1 MPSRDEPTASSAS
14 SPSVPNPRPP
24 LGVVRSAE
32 SLGRSSRASGV
43 SGERDGSLID
53 LTNSLEFDR
62 ESGPASRTSPP
73 RPPSSHGDT
82 TSGAAGV
89 GRSNSAEQASL
100 SSLEALVRAESANRQ
115 EENAALARLLAFIST
130 RPPPAIDP
138 AGRRAL
144 LSASSLAEVTDVLQ
158 GQQPTPSSANDVA
171 ALRVELSTAESVN
184 THLSRRLD
192 SLAVENAELR
202 DKLEVAERER
212 ALWEGEAKKLA
223 PFMTSLR
230 KSLAA
235 TEASLKTA
243 REDQSKKVAAAFAH
257 AEAFRAQVRERDA
270 EIARLIN
277 AISARDAE
285 YATLQGV
292 ATKHFEQLTESARL
306 LSSGDSQ
313 PLRHAQ
319 ATIADQRRVILN
331 QKRIIARQGFLPM
344 HDPHMAAAA
353 GAGLDV
359 PGLDPA
365 ELQLNARLCGSTCN
379 GGCLVG
385 ELRSSPELGDS
396 NARRPLGSGGL
407 YDRFQL
413 GEPFRGWEHGSLGCC
428 FGFRFGDTPAIIL
441 FDSPVIAAVSCAWG
455 RPIQFD
461 FVDRTDSSSK
471 YSVEFHSACRACWF
485 RRADFTLRSASPS

>member
-1 MPSRDEPTASSAS
+1 M
-14 SPSVPNPRPP
+14 
-24 LGVVRSAE
+24 
-32 SLGRSSRASGV
+32 
-43 SGERDGSLID
+43 
-53 LTNSLEFDR
+53 TNSLEFDR
-62 ESGPASRTSPP
+62 ESGPASRISPP

-89 GRSNSAEQASL
+89 DRSNSAEQASL

-138 AGRRAL
+138 SGRRAL

-158 GQQPTPSSANDVA
+158 GQQPTPSSSNDVA

-192 SLAVENAELR
+192 SLAVENAKLR
-202 DKLEVAERER
+202 DKMEVAERER
-212 ALWEGEAKKLA
+212 ALWEREAKKLA

-235 TEASLKTA
+235 REAFLTTA
-243 REDQSKKVAAAFAH
+243 REDQSKKVAAGFAH

-270 EIARLIN
+270 AIARLVN

-285 YATLQGV
+285 YAALQRV
-292 ATKHFEQLTESARL
+292 AAKHFEQLTESARL
-306 LSSGDSQ
+306 LSSRDSQ

-331 QKRIIARQGFLPM
+331 QERVIARQGFLPM
-344 HDPHMAAAA
+344 HDPHMVAAA

-359 PGLDPA
+359 PRLNPA
-365 ELQLNARLCGSTCN
+365 DLQLNARLCRVLAASFPE
-379 GGCLVG
+379 VVDIPAG
-385 ELRSSPELGDS
+385 ETRSVELIIHPRQDRSSATPPTSVVSSSSSFLGVSTRPSSPVCPPSPSAAPASASAAGSALSTRSSRLRRISFIELG
-396 NARRPLGSGGL
+396 
-407 YDRFQL
+407 
-413 GEPFRGWEHGSLGCC
+413 W
-428 FGFRFGDTPAIIL
+428 
-441 FDSPVIAAVSCAWG
+441 
-455 RPIQFD
+455 
-461 FVDRTDSSSK
+461 
-471 YSVEFHSACRACWF
+471 
-485 RRADFTLRSASPS
+485 TL